1 MQCVEAG
8 RLSFGDQE
16 TLGSPSFPVRGKR
29 AVWGISGLGQRFCC
43 GHLLEQVEVNK
54 GFIEARLSDWSLR
67 VCACVCLCVRVC
79 VRVCVCVLCVQG
91 EAAVTDSFSI
101 SSLLLF
107 IIK

>member
-79 VRVCVCVLCVQG
+79 VRVCVHVCVCVVCAG
-91 EAAVTDSFSI
+91 GGCCD
-101 SSLLLF
+101 
-107 IIK
+107 